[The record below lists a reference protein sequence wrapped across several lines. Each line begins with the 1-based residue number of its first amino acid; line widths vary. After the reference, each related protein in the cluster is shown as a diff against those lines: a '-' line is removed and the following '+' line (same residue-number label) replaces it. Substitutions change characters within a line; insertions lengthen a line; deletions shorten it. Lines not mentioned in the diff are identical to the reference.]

1 MESVPTRFTGRAWFI
16 AVGIRE
22 VMNLQ
27 ALPFNWFDLAV
38 VAVVVAGTIVGR
50 KKGISGELLPVFQ
63 WLAVVVVGALYYQ
76 PVGEFLAGYTNMPL
90 LMAYRVTYLA
100 NILGHML
107 VFGWF
112 KRLVGEKLV
121 AGDIFGKMEYYLGMV
136 AGALR
141 SACMLMAAL
150 ALLHSRYTSP
160 EQLASEAKAQRENF
174 GSISFPTLGL
184 LQQTVFQHSA
194 SGRAVK
200 KYLNEQLI
208 VPTLPNQFAVKRDGV
223 ARSRERAVDEVIG
236 R

>member
-1 MESVPTRFTGRAWFI
+1 M
-16 AVGIRE
+16 
-22 VMNLQ
+22 MNSGN
-27 ALPFNWFDLAV
+27 LPFNWFDLV
-38 VAVVVAGTIVGR
+38 VLAVVVVGAIVGR
-50 KKGISGELLPVFQ
+50 KKGISEELLPVFQ

-76 PVGEFLAGYTNMPL
+76 PVGEYLAGYTSMPL
-90 LMAYRVTYLA
+90 LMGYLVTYLA
-100 NILGHML
+100 NVVGHML
-107 VFGWF
+107 LFGWF

-121 AGDIFGKMEYYLGMV
+121 AGDVFGNMEYYFGMA

-141 SACMLMAAL
+141 SACMLMVAL
-150 ALLHSRYTSP
+150 AVLHSRYISP

-184 LQQTVFQHSA
+184 FQQTVFQHSA
-194 SGRAVK
+194 TGRAVK

-208 VPTLPNQFAVKRDGV
+208 VPTHPNQFAVKREGV